1 MASLRYVIISYLC
14 SRSSSSLV
22 RMCLRSSA
30 ISYLNLSVFLSNL
43 SFYSAN
49 VSPFSEYSKFWTFSK
64 SKRLIRYF
72 VRNPFLLE
80 RETWSKISSRSE
92 FVFSFAS
99 QLGGISIVRIYP
111 IADVKGDVLIKE
123 EAIRYFELD
132 SFNLTLLFGVINP
145 VLKAE
150 EDLLDKS
157 NPVRKIESFY
167 EGGAS

>member
-1 MASLRYVIISYLC
+1 M
-14 SRSSSSLV
+14 
-22 RMCLRSSA
+22 
-30 ISYLNLSVFLSNL
+30 
-43 SFYSAN
+43 
-49 VSPFSEYSKFWTFSK
+49 
-64 SKRLIRYF
+64 
-72 VRNPFLLE
+72 
-80 RETWSKISSRSE
+80 
-92 FVFSFAS
+92 
-99 QLGGISIVRIYP
+99 RIYP

-145 VLKAE
+145 VLKAD